1 MKPEEGYR
9 EAEGR
14 IAEARESGS
23 LNLNLSYLQLT
34 KIPPQIAQLSQLKR
48 LDLDNNQIV
57 TIPDAITQLSNL
69 QYLYLFNNQIV
80 EIPDAIAQF
89 SNLQILSLNNNKIVE
104 IPDTITK
111 LPNLQELWLGNN
123 QIVEIP
129 DAITK
134 LPNLRILYL
143 RNNQIVEIPDAIAQL
158 SNLQYLYL
166 NNNQIVEIP
175 DAIAQLSQ
183 LKTLWLNNN
192 QIVEIPDAI
201 TQLSNLQ
208 RLDLENNKIAEMPDA
223 IAELS
228 NLQKLILYDNPL
240 NPTLVTVYQQG
251 LPELQKYLRERAKSQ
266 ITLNEGKLIL
276 VGEGEVGKSCLLGA
290 LRGDEWIEGR
300 PTTHGIEIKAC
311 QLEHN
316 ATQITLNGWDFGGQ
330 PVYRPTHQ
338 LFFSAPAIYLVVWK
352 PREGPQQGFVDY
364 WITLIKR
371 RAPEAKIIVVA
382 THGGPNQRQPDIERQ
397 TLIDK
402 FGQDILVNFFFVNS
416 KPPDQ
421 TGIEELKNKIAEVAY
436 HLKGVREK
444 VPKKWEIA
452 WKKLKKMN
460 RAYLPYSEVITIC
473 KDVGLETDQA
483 ELLLETS
490 HILGRL
496 IHYHNDPTLKD
507 IVILKPDWLAK
518 AISFVLDDQE
528 TRTNKGLIEFERLR
542 NLWQNPPYKD
552 ENDNPEPGYAEN
564 LHPIFLR
571 LMERFDLSYRIKL
584 NGELTETSLL
594 AQLVPDNRPE
604 TLPNWETEADP
615 ADKQQIQ
622 ICRIVDEQTGQ
633 QANAEGLFYQLIVR
647 LHQYSLGRE
656 NYPES
661 IHWQR
666 GLMLGD
672 RYNGRALLEHIRTDI
687 KITVRAA
694 YPERFLSRLTE
705 EVESLFDPKNPAR
718 FWKGLRCQIMV
729 PCIAPCQRPGQS
741 LFNLEK
747 LIESKHKGRPEF
759 PCSLAGCDQ
768 WQNIDQLLYNAP
780 IAQPDPLEIL
790 IEKFEQLQATLKLV
804 RQDIRYKDSL
814 DQKRYLD
821 LNKNQEKILSLIDQ
835 QFDQLM
841 QTLTDEAKEGPRLF
855 SIIPVDPKFFDSP
868 KWLKSKFQITLWC
881 EHSRLPLT
889 FLNPADSKLGIYE
902 VEISRQWFTKAKPL
916 IKTITTTLSLVLP
929 VAASFN
935 KFVLDENAY
944 KTIEEQLDLGQ
955 KALEST
961 FKTSELLTNQ
971 TDDKFDNLEVG
982 NVIEA
987 QGSVLRELHAILKE
1001 KDPNF
1006 TNLGLERVQNK
1017 RGKFLWVH
1025 PRFISEY

>member
-1 MKPEEGYR
+1 VPR
-9 EAEGR
+9 
-14 IAEARESGS
+14 
-23 LNLNLSYLQLT
+23 
-34 KIPPQIAQLSQLKR
+34 
-48 LDLDNNQIV
+48 
-57 TIPDAITQLSNL
+57 
-69 QYLYLFNNQIV
+69 
-80 EIPDAIAQF
+80 
-89 SNLQILSLNNNKIVE
+89 
-104 IPDTITK
+104 
-111 LPNLQELWLGNN
+111 
-123 QIVEIP
+123 
-129 DAITK
+129 
-134 LPNLRILYL
+134 
-143 RNNQIVEIPDAIAQL
+143 
-158 SNLQYLYL
+158 
-166 NNNQIVEIP
+166 
-175 DAIAQLSQ
+175 
-183 LKTLWLNNN
+183 
-192 QIVEIPDAI
+192 
-201 TQLSNLQ
+201 
-208 RLDLENNKIAEMPDA
+208 
-223 IAELS
+223 
-228 NLQKLILYDNPL
+228 
-240 NPTLVTVYQQG
+240 QG
-251 LPELQKYLRERAKSQ
+251 LNKLKNYLRERAKSQ

-290 LRGDEWIEGR
+290 LRDDEWIEKR
-300 PTTHGIEIKAC
+300 LTTHGIEIKPC
-311 QLEHN
+311 QLGHK
-316 ATQITLNGWDFGGQ
+316 ATQITLNAWDFGGQ

-371 RAPEAKIIVVA
+371 RVPEAKIIVVA
-382 THGGPNQRQPDIERQ
+382 THGGPNQRQPDIDRQ

-402 FGQDILVNFFFVNS
+402 FGQNLLIDFFFVNS

-436 HLKGVREK
+436 HLKSVRER
-444 VPKKWEIA
+444 VPKKWQTVWE
-452 WKKLKKMN
+452 KLEN
-460 RAYLPYSEVITIC
+460 TNQAYLTYSEVITIC
-473 KDVGLETDQA
+473 KDVGLEIDQT
-483 ELLLETS
+483 ELFLETS

-552 ENDNPEPGYAEN
+552 EKSNPESGYPEN

-604 TLPNWETEADP
+604 TLPNWETEPDP

-672 RYNGRALLEHIRTDI
+672 RYNGRALLEHIGTDI

-729 PCIAPCQRPGQS
+729 PCIAPCSQPGQS

-780 IAQPDPLEIL
+780 IAQPDPHRIL
-790 IEKFEQLQATLKLV
+790 TEKIDQVQATLKLV
-804 RQDIRYKDSL
+804 RKDIRYKDSL

-841 QTLTDEAKEGPRLF
+841 ETLTDEAKEGPRLF
-855 SIIPVDPKFFDSP
+855 SIIPVDPNFFDSP

-889 FLNPADSKLGIYE
+889 FLNPPDSKLGIYE
-902 VEISRQWFTKAKPL
+902 VEISREWFTKAKPL

-944 KTIEEQLDLGQ
+944 KTIEEQLDLAQ

-961 FKTSELLTNQ
+961 LKSSELLTNQ
-971 TDDKFDNLEVG
+971 TSDKFDNLEVG

-987 QGSVLRELHAILKE
+987 QGSVLRELHAILKQ

-1006 TNLGLERVQNK
+1006 SNLGLERVQNK
-1017 RGKFLWVH
+1017 QGKFLWVH
-1025 PRFISEY
+1025 PQFIGEY

>member
-1 MKPEEGYR
+1 MTPEEGYQ
-9 EAEGR
+9 EAEIR
-14 IAEARESGS
+14 ILKAERSRKVELDLS
-23 LNLNLSYLQLT
+23 NLSLIQ
-34 KIPPQIAQLSQLKR
+34 IPPQIARLSQL
-48 LDLDNNQIV
+48 QG
-57 TIPDAITQLSNL
+57 
-69 QYLYLFNNQIV
+69 
-80 EIPDAIAQF
+80 F
-89 SNLQILSLNNNKIVE
+89 S
-104 IPDTITK
+104 
-111 LPNLQELWLGNN
+111 
-123 QIVEIP
+123 
-129 DAITK
+129 
-134 LPNLRILYL
+134 LR
-143 RNNQIVEIPDAIAQL
+143 
-158 SNLQYLYL
+158 
-166 NNNQIVEIP
+166 
-175 DAIAQLSQ
+175 
-183 LKTLWLNNN
+183 NN

-201 TQLSNLQ
+201 TQLHQLVV
-208 RLDLENNKIAEMPDA
+208 LDLRNNKIREISEVIFQFSQLRQIWLSNNRIVEIPDA
-223 IAELS
+223 IAQSSKLKYLNLSNNQIVEISNAIAQLS
-228 NLQKLILYDNPL
+228 NLNILNLDHNPL
-240 NPTLVTVYQQG
+240 NPTLATVYRQG
-251 LPELQKYLRERAKSQ
+251 LPELKKYLRERAKSQ

-290 LRGDEWIEGR
+290 LRGDEWIEDR
-300 PTTHGIEIKAC
+300 PTTHGIEIKPC

-316 ATQITLNGWDFGGQ
+316 ATQITLNAWDFGGQ

-382 THGGPNQRQPDIERQ
+382 THGGPNQRQPDIDRQ

-402 FGQDILVNFFFVNS
+402 FGQTLLVDFFFVNS

-436 HLKGVREK
+436 NLKSVREK
-444 VPKKWEIA
+444 VPKKWQIA
-452 WKKLKKMN
+452 WEKLKN
-460 RAYLPYSEVITIC
+460 TNQAYLPYAEVIAIC
-473 KDVGLETDQA
+473 KRFGLEADQA
-483 ELLLETS
+483 ELFLETS

-518 AISFVLDDQE
+518 AISFVLDDHE
-528 TRTNKGLIEFERLR
+528 TRKNKGLITFELLR
-542 NLWQNPPYKD
+542 SLWLNPPHKD
-552 ENDNPEPGYAEN
+552 ENGDPEPGYPES

-594 AQLVPDNRPE
+594 AQLVPDKRPE
-604 TLPNWETEADP
+604 TLPNWETEPDP

-633 QANAEGLFYQLIVR
+633 QAPAEGLFYQLIVR

-656 NYPES
+656 NNPES
-661 IHWQR
+661 VHWQR

-672 RYNGRALLEHIRTDI
+672 RYNGRALLEHIGTDI

-705 EVESLFDPKNPAR
+705 EVESLFDPKNINR

-729 PCIAPCQRPGQS
+729 PCIAPCGLNQPGRG
-741 LFNLEK
+741 LFEIEK
-747 LIESKHKGRPEF
+747 LINRKQRNKDDY
-759 PCSLAGCDQ
+759 PCNEPNCNED
-768 WQNIDQLLYNAP
+768 QNIDCLLRNAP
-780 IAQPDPLEIL
+780 ASDGSLHQLIKSTIENTIGNQFEKQNKKSYSYYLLLRDDINKISPEIKIEL
-790 IEKFEQLQATLKLV
+790 SKRDEKF
-804 RQDIRYKDSL
+804 D
-814 DQKRYLD
+814 
-821 LNKNQEKILSLIDQ
+821 N
-835 QFDQLM
+835 LM
-841 QTLTDEAKEGPRLF
+841 NFLTDEAKEGPRLF

-902 VEISRQWFTKAKPL
+902 VEISREWLIKAKPL

-935 KFVLDENAY
+935 KFILDENTF
-944 KTIEEQLDLGQ
+944 KGMEEQLDLGQ

-961 FKTSELLTNQ
+961 LKSSELLTNQ
-971 TDDKFDNLEVG
+971 ISDKFDNPEVG

-987 QGSVLRELHAILKE
+987 QGSVLRELHSVLKQ

-1017 RGKFLWVH
+1017 QGKFLWVH
-1025 PRFISEY
+1025 PQFVGEY

>member
-1 MKPEEGYR
+1 MTPEQGYR
-9 EAEGR
+9 EAEKR
-14 IAEARESGS
+14 ITKAYKLGTLELDIS
-23 LNLNLSYLQLT
+23 NLQLT
-34 KIPPQIAQLSQLKR
+34 NIPTQIDQLSQ
-48 LDLDNNQIV
+48 
-57 TIPDAITQLSNL
+57 L
-69 QYLYLFNNQIV
+69 QYLYLNDNQIV
-80 EIPDAIAQF
+80 EIPDTIAKL
-89 SNLQILSLNNNKIVE
+89 LQLKRLHLNNNKIVE
-104 IPDTITK
+104 IPGEITQ
-111 LPNLQELWLGNN
+111 LSQLETLDFDNN
-123 QIVEIP
+123 KIVKIP
-129 DAITK
+129 DVI
-134 LPNLRILYL
+134 N
-143 RNNQIVEIPDAIAQL
+143 
-158 SNLQYLYL
+158 
-166 NNNQIVEIP
+166 
-175 DAIAQLSQ
+175 QLSQ
-183 LKTLWLNNN
+183 LKYLYLSDNK
-192 QIVEIPDAI
+192 IVEIPDAI

-208 RLDLENNKIAEMPDA
+208 NLILDNNQIVEIPDVIYQLSQLKYLNLNNNQIVEIPDEIAQLP
-223 IAELS
+223 
-228 NLQKLILYDNPL
+228 NLQRLNLYDNPL
-240 NPTLVTVYQQG
+240 NPALAAVYQQG
-251 LPELQKYLRERAKSQ
+251 LPELQNYLRERAESQ

-316 ATQITLNGWDFGGQ
+316 TTQITLNAWDFGGQ

-352 PREGPQQGFVDY
+352 PREGPQQGFIDY

-371 RAPEAKIIVVA
+371 RAPEAKIIVIA
-382 THGGPNQRQPDIERQ
+382 THGGPNQRQPDIDRQ

-436 HLKGVREK
+436 NLKSVREK
-444 VPKKWEIA
+444 VPKKWQTVWE
-452 WKKLKKMN
+452 KLKN
-460 RAYLPYSEVITIC
+460 TNQAYLPYSEVIAIC
-473 KDVGLETDQA
+473 KDVGLEIDQT
-483 ELLLETS
+483 ELFLETS

-518 AISFVLDDQE
+518 AISFVLDDHE
-528 TRTNKGLIEFERLR
+528 TRKNKGLIEFERLR
-542 NLWQNPPYKD
+542 DLWLNPPYKD
-552 ENDNPEPGYAEN
+552 ENGDPEQGYAEN

-604 TLPNWETEADP
+604 TLPNWGTEPDP

-622 ICRIVDEQTGQ
+622 ICRIVDETGQ
-633 QANAEGLFYQLIVR
+633 QDNAEGLFYQLIVR

-672 RYNGRALLEHIRTDI
+672 RYNGRALLEHIGTDI

-705 EVESLFDPKNPAR
+705 EVESLFDPKNINR

-729 PCIAPCQRPGQS
+729 PCVAPCSQPGQS

-768 WQNIDQLLYNAP
+768 WQNIDQLLYNAA
-780 IAQPDPLEIL
+780 IAQPNPHRIL
-790 IEKFEQLQATLKLV
+790 TKKIDQVQDTLKLV

-855 SIIPVDPKFFDSP
+855 SIIPIDPKFFDSP
-868 KWLKSKFQITLWC
+868 K
-881 EHSRLPLT
+881 
-889 FLNPADSKLGIYE
+889 
-902 VEISRQWFTKAKPL
+902 
-916 IKTITTTLSLVLP
+916 
-929 VAASFN
+929 
-935 KFVLDENAY
+935 
-944 KTIEEQLDLGQ
+944 
-955 KALEST
+955 
-961 FKTSELLTNQ
+961 
-971 TDDKFDNLEVG
+971 
-982 NVIEA
+982 
-987 QGSVLRELHAILKE
+987 
-1001 KDPNF
+1001 
-1006 TNLGLERVQNK
+1006 
-1017 RGKFLWVH
+1017 
-1025 PRFISEY
+1025 

>member
-1 MKPEEGYR
+1 MTPEEGYR
-9 EAEGR
+9 EAERR
-14 IAEARESGS
+14 ISQAQKSRNRE
-23 LNLNLSYLQLT
+23 LNLCRLNLT
-34 KIPPQIAQLSQLKR
+34 DIPPQIAEFSQLR
-48 LDLDNNQIV
+48 L
-57 TIPDAITQLSNL
+57 
-69 QYLYLFNNQIV
+69 
-80 EIPDAIAQF
+80 
-89 SNLQILSLNNNKIVE
+89 
-104 IPDTITK
+104 
-111 LPNLQELWLGNN
+111 
-123 QIVEIP
+123 
-129 DAITK
+129 
-134 LPNLRILYL
+134 LYL
-143 RNNQIVEIPDAIAQL
+143 RNNQIVKI
-158 SNLQYLYL
+158 S
-166 NNNQIVEIP
+166 

-183 LKTLWLNNN
+183 LQELWLDCN
-192 QIVEIPDAI
+192 QIVEIPDEIAN
-201 TQLSNLQ
+201 LSNL
-208 RLDLENNKIAEMPDA
+208 R
-223 IAELS
+223 EL
-228 NLQKLILYDNPL
+228 NLKYNPL
-240 NPTLVTVYQQG
+240 NPTLAAVYRQG
-251 LPELQKYLRERAKSQ
+251 LPELKKYLHERAKSQ

-290 LRGDEWIEGR
+290 LREDEWIEDR
-300 PTTHGIEIKAC
+300 PTTHGIEIKPC
-311 QLEHN
+311 QLEHK
-316 ATQITLNGWDFGGQ
+316 ATQITLNAWDFGGQ

-371 RAPEAKIIVVA
+371 RAPEAQIIVVA
-382 THGGPNQRQPDIERQ
+382 THGGPNQRQPDIDRQ

-402 FGQDILVNFFFVNS
+402 FGQNILIGFFFVNS

-436 HLKGVREK
+436 NLKSVREK
-444 VPKKWEIA
+444 VPKKWQTV
-452 WKKLKKMN
+452 WKNLN
-460 RAYLPYSEVITIC
+460 NTNQPYLPYTEVITIC
-473 KDVGLETDQA
+473 KDVGLEIDQT
-483 ELLLETS
+483 ELFLEIS

-518 AISFVLDDQE
+518 AISFVLDDHE

-542 NLWQNPPYKD
+542 KLWQNPPYQD
-552 ENDNPEPGYAEN
+552 ENGDPEPGYPEG

-604 TLPNWETEADP
+604 TLPNWETEPEP

-622 ICRIVDEQTGQ
+622 ICRIVEETGQ

-672 RYNGRALLEHIRTDI
+672 RYNGRALLEHIGTDI

-729 PCIAPCQRPGQS
+729 PCIAPCGLNQPGRG
-741 LFNLEK
+741 LFEIEK
-747 LIESKHKGRPEF
+747 LINRKQRNKDDY
-759 PCSLAGCDQ
+759 PCNEPNCNED
-768 WQNIDQLLYNAP
+768 QNIDCLLRNAP
-780 IAQPDPLEIL
+780 ASDGSLHQLIKNT
-790 IEKFEQLQATLKLV
+790 IEKTIDNQFEKQNEKSYSYYLLL
-804 RQDIRYKDSL
+804 RDDINKISPEIKAELSKR
-814 DQKRYLD
+814 DQK
-821 LNKNQEKILSLIDQ
+821 
-835 QFDQLM
+835 FDILM
-841 QTLTDEAKEGPRLF
+841 QTLTDEAKEGSRLF
-855 SIIPVDPKFFDSP
+855 SIIPVDPKFLDSP

-881 EHSRLPLT
+881 EYSRLPLT
-889 FLNPADSKLGIYE
+889 FLNTADSKLGIYE
-902 VEISRQWFTKAKPL
+902 VEISREWFTKAKPL

-961 FKTSELLTNQ
+961 LKSSELLTN
-971 TDDKFDNLEVG
+971 
-982 NVIEA
+982 
-987 QGSVLRELHAILKE
+987 
-1001 KDPNF
+1001 
-1006 TNLGLERVQNK
+1006 
-1017 RGKFLWVH
+1017 
-1025 PRFISEY
+1025 

>member
-1 MKPEEGYR
+1 MTPEKGYW
-9 EAEGR
+9 EAERR
-14 IAEARESGS
+14 IAEAQKLGETE
-23 LNLNLSYLQLT
+23 LCLSKLQLT
-34 KIPPQIAQLSQLKR
+34 KIPPQIAQLSNLQILN
-48 LDLDNNQIV
+48 LDHNQIV
-57 TIPDAITQLSNL
+57 DIPDVISECSRLKEI
-69 QYLYLFNNQIV
+69 YLRYNQIV
-80 EIPDAIAQF
+80 EISD
-89 SNLQILSLNNNKIVE
+89 L
-104 IPDTITK
+104 ITK
-111 LPNLQELWLGNN
+111 LPHQLQMLRLGYN
-123 QIVEIP
+123 QIVKIP
-129 DAITK
+129 
-134 LPNLRILYL
+134 N
-143 RNNQIVEIPDAIAQL
+143 VIAQL
-158 SNLQYLYL
+158 PQLIILHL

-175 DAIAQLSQ
+175 DVIAQLPQ
-183 LKTLWLNNN
+183 LQRLALSHNQIVEIPDIITKLYQLRELYLDNN

-201 TQLSNLQ
+201 TQLSQLVW
-208 RLDLENNKIAEMPDA
+208 
-223 IAELS
+223 LS
-228 NLQKLILYDNPL
+228 LNGNPL
-240 NPTLVTVYQQG
+240 NSALAAVYQQG
-251 LPELQKYLRERAKSQ
+251 LPEFKNYLRERAKSQ
-266 ITLNEGKLIL
+266 MALNEGKLIL

-290 LRGDEWIEGR
+290 LREDEWIEKR
-300 PTTHGIEIKAC
+300 PTTHGIEIKPC

-316 ATQITLNGWDFGGQ
+316 ATQITLNAWDFGGQ

-352 PREGPQQGFVDY
+352 PREGPQLGFVDY

-382 THGGPNQRQPDIERQ
+382 THGGPNQRQPDIDRQ

-402 FGQDILVNFFFVNS
+402 FGQDILINFFFVNS

-444 VPKKWEIA
+444 VPKKWETA
-452 WKKLKKMN
+452 WAKLEN
-460 RAYLPYSEVITIC
+460 TNQAYLPYLEVITIC
-473 KDVGLETDQA
+473 KDVGLEIDQT
-483 ELLLETS
+483 ELFLETS

-507 IVILKPDWLAK
+507 IVLLKPDWLAK

-528 TRTNKGLIEFERLR
+528 TRRNKGLITFERLR
-542 NLWQNPPYKD
+542 NLWQNPPYEDK
-552 ENDNPEPGYAEN
+552 NGNPEPGYPEN

-571 LMERFDLSYRIKL
+571 LMERFDLSYRIKI

-604 TLPNWETEADP
+604 TLPNWGTEPDP

-622 ICRIVDEQTGQ
+622 ICRIVDETGQ

-661 IHWQR
+661 VHWQR

-672 RYNGRALLEHIRTDI
+672 RYNGRALLEHIGTDI

-729 PCIAPCQRPGQS
+729 PCIAPCQHPGQS

-780 IAQPDPLEIL
+780 IAQPDPQRIL
-790 IEKFEQLQATLKLV
+790 TEKIDQVQATLKLV

-835 QFDQLM
+835 QLDQLM

-889 FLNPADSKLGIYE
+889 FLNSPDSKIGIYK
-902 VEISRQWFTKAKPL
+902 VEISREWFTKAKPL

-961 FKTSELLTNQ
+961 LKSSELLTNQ
-971 TDDKFDNLEVG
+971 DSDIFDDPEVG

-987 QGSVLRELHAILKE
+987 QGSFLRELHAILKQ

-1006 TNLGLERVQNK
+1006 SNLGLERVQNK
-1017 RGKFLWVH
+1017 QGKFLWVH
-1025 PRFISEY
+1025 PQFISEY